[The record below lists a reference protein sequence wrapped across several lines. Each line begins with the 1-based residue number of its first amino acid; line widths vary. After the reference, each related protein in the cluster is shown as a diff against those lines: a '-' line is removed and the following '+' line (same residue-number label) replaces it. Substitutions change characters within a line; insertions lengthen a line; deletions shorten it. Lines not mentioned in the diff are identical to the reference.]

1 MKKEDTSAKTKS
13 EQMKDLKNIFV
24 LLFMKTPSFCNSFN
38 LSVIKNLRYY
48 AKGRESLGENIFDRQ
63 NRLIG
68 EDATAKLKSARVAL
82 FGLGGVG
89 GAALE
94 GLLRSGVG
102 HIAVFDGDKVA
113 LSNRNRQLLA
123 TADTTGRLK
132 TTAAKERARI
142 INPDITVSEFPI
154 FYTPENSGEFD
165 LSQYDY
171 IIDAVDMVSAKIEL
185 IVRANEC
192 GVPIISCMGTGNK
205 LDPTAFE
212 VSDIFK
218 TSVCPLARVMRREL
232 SKKGIKKL
240 KVVYSK
246 EAPLEPLGEDKRTP
260 ASISFVP
267 SVAGLIL
274 AGEVIKAII
283 RE

>member
-1 MKKEDTSAKTKS
+1 MPRGE
-13 EQMKDLKNIFV
+13 
-24 LLFMKTPSFCNSFN
+24 
-38 LSVIKNLRYY
+38 KNL
-48 AKGRESLGENIFDRQ
+48 AENIFDRQ

-68 EDATAKLKSARVAL
+68 IEATEKLKKSRVAL

-89 GAALE
+89 GACLEALA
-94 GLLRSGVG
+94 RAGVG
-102 HIAVFDGDKVA
+102 HITLFDGDKVSE
-113 LSNRNRQLLA
+113 SNRNRQFLA
-123 TADTTGRLK
+123 TVDTTGSLK
-132 TTAAKERARI
+132 TAAARERVHS
-142 INPDITVSEFPI
+142 INPDITVCEFPVFYTSENSSEF
-154 FYTPENSGEFD
+154 N

-185 IVRANEC
+185 VLKANES

-205 LDPTAFE
+205 LDATAFE

-218 TSVCPLARVMRREL
+218 TSVCPLCRVMRREL
-232 SKKGIKKL
+232 SKRGIKKL

-246 EAPLEPLGEDKRTP
+246 EAPREPLSDDKRTP

-274 AGEVIKAII
+274 AGEVIKYII
-283 RE
+283 GEEK